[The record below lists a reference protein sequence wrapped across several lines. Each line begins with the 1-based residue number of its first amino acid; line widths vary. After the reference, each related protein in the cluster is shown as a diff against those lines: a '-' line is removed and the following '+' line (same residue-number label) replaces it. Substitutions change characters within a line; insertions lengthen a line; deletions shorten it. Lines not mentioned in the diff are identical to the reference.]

1 MRSAPARQI
10 LQFAVDCG
18 AAAVCLNAMAPV
30 ATLPTEQLKEMLE
43 LVTQREEQRTGT
55 QDTE

>member
-1 MRSAPARQI
+1 
-10 LQFAVDCG
+10 
-18 AAAVCLNAMAPV
+18 MAPV

-43 LVTQREEQRTGT
+43 LVTQREEERAGA